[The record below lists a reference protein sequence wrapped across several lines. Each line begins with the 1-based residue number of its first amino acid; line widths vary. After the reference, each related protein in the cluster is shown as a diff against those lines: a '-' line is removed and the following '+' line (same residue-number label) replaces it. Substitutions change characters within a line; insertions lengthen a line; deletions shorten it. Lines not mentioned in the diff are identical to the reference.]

1 MELVTEVLWC
11 WDGEV
16 VVVLAFGDG
25 GVGDGVCVVLFAVG
39 VVVLEVC
46 MACNSFLG
54 GGLVR
59 VAFVHFCLLKVTL
72 AVLLQVNIFS
82 SPSKLC

>member
-1 MELVTEVLWC
+1 LELVTEVLWC

-16 VVVLAFGDG
+16 VVVLAF
-25 GVGDGVCVVLFAVG
+25 GDGVCVVLFAVG